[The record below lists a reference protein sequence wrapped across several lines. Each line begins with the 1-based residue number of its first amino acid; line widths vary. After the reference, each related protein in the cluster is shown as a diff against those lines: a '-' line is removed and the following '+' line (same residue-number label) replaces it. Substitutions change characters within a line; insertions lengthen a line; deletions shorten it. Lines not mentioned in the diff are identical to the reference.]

1 MKDKIVSKLKSY
13 GFWMSLASAVFVFLN
28 TLGMKVDIPCLT
40 QITTAFL
47 GILAVAGII
56 SRSDSSGGG
65 DDGSDC
71 ALDGADMPNSSQYQP
86 DSGGTDALAPAVA
99 TVAATD

>member
-13 GFWMSLASAVFVFLN
+13 GFWMSLVSAVFVFLN
-28 TLGMKVDIPCLT
+28 TLGMKMDIPYLT

-56 SRSDSSGGG
+56 SRPSGGDGG
-65 DDGSDC
+65 DDSDTGAISSAQGSGKSDT
-71 ALDGADMPNSSQYQP
+71 AAH
-86 DSGGTDALAPAVA
+86 
-99 TVAATD
+99 TVAYDGR

>member
-1 MKDKIVSKLKSY
+1 MKDRLVNKLKSY

-28 TLGMKVDIPCLT
+28 TLGMKVDIPYLT

-56 SRSDSSGGG
+56 TKSGG
-65 DDGSDC
+65 
-71 ALDGADMPNSSQYQP
+71 
-86 DSGGTDALAPAVA
+86 SGGASGNEVVKENISEDSEMPKSIAKA
-99 TVAATD
+99 

>member
-1 MKDKIVSKLKSY
+1 MKDRLVNKLKSY

-28 TLGMKVDIPCLT
+28 TLGMKVDIPYLT

-56 SRSDSSGGG
+56 SRPGG
-65 DDGSDC
+65 DGGASGEVESIEDTRASKINAEDC
-71 ALDGADMPNSSQYQP
+71 AA
-86 DSGGTDALAPAVA
+86 AAAVA
-99 TVAATD
+99 

>member
-13 GFWMSLASAVFVFLN
+13 GFWMSLVSAVFVFLN
-28 TLGMKVDIPCLT
+28 TLGMKMDIPYLT

-56 SRSDSSGGG
+56 SRPSGGDGG
-65 DDGSDC
+65 DDSVT
-71 ALDGADMPNSSQYQP
+71 GAISSAQARVSPIPRLTQSLMTA
-86 DSGGTDALAPAVA
+86 DSRN
-99 TVAATD
+99 